1 MDLLP
6 VAQRARAMMA
16 LAVPPVAPAVDDAA
30 DSLNTA
36 GLGVILWIAV
46 LVVVFVAVLAV
57 PLMGLLGSKRTRE

>member
-1 MDLLP
+1 
-6 VAQRARAMMA
+6 
-16 LAVPPVAPAVDDAA
+16 VDDAA

-36 GLGVILWIAV
+36 GLGVILWVAV

>member
-16 LAVPPVAPAVDDAA
+16 LAVPPVSPAVDDAA